1 MYKITVRTNKRT
13 EFKDI
18 TPEVQR
24 VVEKENLQDGL
35 CIVYL
40 PHTTAGLVINE
51 NYDPTVKEDI
61 LNWLNTR
68 VPYSGDYSH
77 LEGNADAHIKSSLI
91 GNSLVIMVENGKIM
105 LGRWQGIFLAEFD
118 GPRTREVWIKF
129 VSQLRR

>member
-1 MYKITVRTNKRT
+1 MYKITVRTDKRT

-18 TPEVQR
+18 TSEVQR
-24 VVEKENLQDGL
+24 VVEKENLQDGI
-35 CIVYL
+35 CILYL

-61 LNWLNTR
+61 LNWLNAQ

-118 GPRTREVWIKF
+118 GPRNREVWIKF
-129 VSQLRR
+129 ISQLRR